1 MKKVLSIVVALVLI
15 FVFASCKKVAS
26 ESAAVTST
34 PAAAATPEPA
44 QSPEASA
51 QIPNP
56 IVEVDGSADFASL
69 GFIITPY
76 QTADSVRYSIIGGT
90 VAQIIFTLTGETYT
104 YRAAKTTEDISGVYE
119 TFDESQPF
127 DLEGPDFT
135 LNISVRTIN
144 GGANG
149 ALATWSYDGINYSF
163 YTPDQTD
170 YEEMTDV
177 LLPILYVDF
186 PFVDCCG

>member
-1 MKKVLSIVVALVLI
+1 MKKVISIVVALALI

-26 ESAAVTST
+26 ESAAATST

-44 QSPEASA
+44 ESPEASA

-76 QTADSVRYSIIGGT
+76 QTADSVSYSIIGGT
-90 VAQIIFTLTGETYT
+90 VAQIIFTLTSETYT
-104 YRAAKTTEDISGVYE
+104 YRAARTTYDISGVYE

-135 LNISVRTIN
+135 LSISVRTIN
-144 GGANG
+144 DGANG
-149 ALATWSYDGINYSF
+149 ALATWTYDGINYSF
-163 YTPDQTD
+163 YTPDSTD
-170 YEEMTDV
+170 YKEMTDV

>member
-26 ESAAVTST
+26 ESVAATST
-34 PAAAATPEPA
+34 PVAAATPEPA
-44 QSPEASA
+44 ESPEASA

-56 IVEVDGSADFASL
+56 IVEVNGSADFAHL

-76 QTADSVRYSIIGGT
+76 QTADSVSYSIIGGT

-104 YRAAKTTEDISGVYE
+104 YRAARTTEDISGVYE

-144 GGANG
+144 GGADG
-149 ALATWSYDGINYSF
+149 ALATWTYDGINYSF
-163 YTPDQTD
+163 YTPDPTD

>member
-1 MKKVLSIVVALVLI
+1 MKKVLSIVIAVVLI
-15 FVFASCKKVAS
+15 FVFASCKKVVS
-26 ESAAVTST
+26 ESAAVTSA
-34 PAAAATPEPA
+34 PAATSKPA
-44 QSPEASA
+44 PTGSPEVSA

-76 QTADSVRYSIIGGT
+76 QTADSVSYSIIGGT
-90 VAQIIFTLTGETYT
+90 VAQIIFTLAGETYT

-135 LNISVRTIN
+135 LSISVRTIN

-149 ALATWSYDGINYSF
+149 ALATWTYDGINYSF
-163 YTPDQTD
+163 YSPDPTD

>member
-1 MKKVLSIVVALVLI
+1 MKKVISIVVALVLI
-15 FVFASCKKVAS
+15 FVFASCKKVADV
-26 ESAAVTST
+26 SASSTASPAVTSS
-34 PAAAATPEPA
+34 PAPTG
-44 QSPEASA
+44 SPEASA

-56 IVEVDGSADFASL
+56 IVEVNGSADFASL

-76 QTADSVRYSIIGGT
+76 QTADSVSYSIIGGT

-135 LNISVRTIN
+135 LNVSVKTIN
-144 GGANG
+144 GGADG

-163 YTPDQTD
+163 YTPDPTD

-186 PFVDCCG
+186 PFVNCCG